1 MTKQQDAEV
10 RLNWVRKRL
19 PGRKPIDDLE
29 RIAILLDMDGGEED
43 AATLRAL
50 ASRLRELRCFFR
62 GEGRRERD
70 ERQTREAFASM
81 TEDEQQPFD
90 GEGEG

>member
-1 MTKQQDAEV
+1 MNKQQAAEV

-29 RIAILLDMDGGEED
+29 RIAILLDMDGNDED
-43 AATLRAL
+43 AAILRAL
-50 ASRLRELRCFFR
+50 AARLRDLRCFFR

-70 ERQTREAFASM
+70 ERLTREALALA
-81 TEDEQQPFD
+81 TADEQRPF
-90 GEGEG
+90 EEEE

>member
-1 MTKQQDAEV
+1 MAKQQAAEV

-19 PGRKPIDDLE
+19 PGRKPIDGLE
-29 RIAILLDMDGGEED
+29 RIAILLDIDGGDED

-50 ASRLRELRCFFR
+50 ADRLRELRCFFR

-70 ERQTREAFASM
+70 ERLTREMIAIADSAS
-81 TEDEQQPFD
+81 QQPFG
-90 GEGEG
+90 GEA

>member
-1 MTKQQDAEV
+1 MGKQQAAEV

-29 RIAILLDMDGGEED
+29 RIAILLDVDGGDKD

-50 ASRLRELRCFFR
+50 AGRLRELRCYFR

-70 ERQTREAFASM
+70 ERTTREALALM
-81 TEDEQQPFD
+81 TADEQRPFD
-90 GEGEG
+90 GEG